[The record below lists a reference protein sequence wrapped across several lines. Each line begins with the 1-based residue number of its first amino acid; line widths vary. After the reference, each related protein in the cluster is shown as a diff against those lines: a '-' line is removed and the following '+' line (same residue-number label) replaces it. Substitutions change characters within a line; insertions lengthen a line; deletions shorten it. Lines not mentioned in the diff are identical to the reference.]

1 MHSIGYRTQSAQHI
15 ANNNGTEHRKLG
27 RRMPMHQTRFTGVT
41 MEKRRLLIA
50 DDSELNRAILANI
63 LEQDYDIIEVTGGEE
78 ALAALQSYRGEI
90 SALLLDIV
98 MPGMGGFEVL
108 EEMRRRQLLDE
119 VPTIMISAE
128 TGNAYID
135 RAFTL
140 GAFDYI
146 SRPFAPAVVRHRIIN
161 TILMHTKK
169 QQLMDVAA
177 GWFHRQE
184 KNSEVLVSVLC
195 YGLEYRCGERGLHMK
210 GVGRLTAMLLRRLLE
225 VTDRYPLS
233 ADDIEVIAM
242 AARLHDIGKLLV
254 PSELLKKP
262 SPLSAEELV
271 QVRRH
276 TLLGAQIVSGLMQYR
291 NEELVKYAVTVCR
304 FHHER
309 WNGDGYP
316 EGLAGDAIPIAAQ
329 VVSLADA
336 YDALTSK
343 RSYKEAYTHEQ
354 ALEMIRA
361 GESGSFN
368 PLLLRCLDDISEEV
382 RQYVAERN
390 RVQDSEVRRAVEELY
405 GRQDIMAARVTHQI
419 EEASAKQEYFSA
431 LTEELWFEYTVQPS
445 AVNLSRGA
453 CEQTGLPAVTVDPQ
467 NNVDFLAVV
476 GSDTVRALRE
486 RLETLP
492 SDETHIELM
501 VDIMLG
507 GRLRRCRLTALVIRS
522 VSSSV
527 IGCSCLVGKVDDIND
542 SYARLEE
549 YDRESEN
556 EITEQVLLPVTA
568 GAEDVLRITHGQV
581 GAVLQCYR
589 KMFSVVR
596 LVDPGICMQVST
608 GALGHTIEHSEH
620 CYSAWNRF
628 HRCENCISQ
637 EAIRTS
643 RTQSKVETDGGDVYY
658 VLASRVEIDG
668 IPYSLECVNPISSE
682 ASDTDNDESILGQLL
697 VRNRQVYIDSMTGVF
712 NRRYYDERIRNLTGE
727 HALAMIDIDN
737 FKHINDAYGH
747 PAGDEALRSVAQTIR
762 FILRSSDELIRY
774 GGDEFFLLFHGLPER
789 SLARKL
795 DEICSAVRR
804 IKLPEHPELQLT
816 VSIGGIYASGRV
828 TELIRKADIALYEA
842 KTERGRAVIYNGNAS
857 VGNG

>member
-1 MHSIGYRTQSAQHI
+1 
-15 ANNNGTEHRKLG
+15 
-27 RRMPMHQTRFTGVT
+27 

-390 RVQDSEVRRAVEELY
+390 RAQDSEVHRAVEELY

-643 RTQSKVETDGGDVYY
+643 RTQSKVETDGGDIYY

-682 ASDTDNDESILGQLL
+682 TSDTDNDESILGQLL

-747 PAGDEALRSVAQTIR
+747 PAGDEALRSIAQTIR

>member
-1 MHSIGYRTQSAQHI
+1 
-15 ANNNGTEHRKLG
+15 
-27 RRMPMHQTRFTGVT
+27 

-78 ALAALQSYRGEI
+78 ALAVLQSYRGEI

-177 GWFHRQE
+177 GRFHRQE

-390 RVQDSEVRRAVEELY
+390 RAQDCEVRRAVEELY

-527 IGCSCLVGKVDDIND
+527 IGCSCLVGKVDDINN

-643 RTQSKVETDGGDVYY
+643 RTQSKVETDGGDIYY

-747 PAGDEALRSVAQTIR
+747 PAGDEALRSIAQTIR

-804 IKLPEHPELQLT
+804 IKLPEYPELQLT

>member
-1 MHSIGYRTQSAQHI
+1 
-15 ANNNGTEHRKLG
+15 
-27 RRMPMHQTRFTGVT
+27 

-140 GAFDYI
+140 GASDYI

-177 GWFHRQE
+177 GWFRRQE

-195 YGLEYRCGERGLHMK
+195 YGLEYRCGESGLHMK
-210 GVGRLTAMLLRRLLE
+210 GVGRLTALLLRRLLE
-225 VTDRYPLS
+225 MTDRYPLS

-291 NEELVKYAVTVCR
+291 NEELVEYAVTVCR

-361 GESGSFN
+361 GECGSFN

-382 RQYVAERN
+382 RQYVEERN
-390 RVQDSEVRRAVEELY
+390 RAQDSEVHRAVEELY
-405 GRQDIMAARVTHQI
+405 GGQDIMAARMTHQI

-453 CEQTGLPAVTVDPQ
+453 CEQTGLPSVTVDPQ

-501 VDIMLG
+501 ADIMLG
-507 GRLRRCRLTALVIRS
+507 GRLRRCRLTVLVIRS

-527 IGCSCLVGKVDDIND
+527 IGCSRLVGKVDDIND

-620 CYSAWNRF
+620 CYSVWNKF

-682 ASDTDNDESILGQLL
+682 ASDAGNDESILGQLL

-747 PAGDEALRSVAQTIR
+747 PAGDEALRSIVQTIR

-795 DEICSAVRR
+795 DEICSAVRG

-828 TELIRKADIALYEA
+828 SELIRKADLALYEA